1 MRVPTHAEQHWDDDD
16 DALTGINIEDDLVP
30 DRQYIETP
38 DLEELA
44 ARFRLR
50 QLAGR
55 RSTLGPRWVNSGSPI
70 FGGHPWVP
78 AEN

>member
-1 MRVPTHAEQHWDDDD
+1 VRVPTHAEQHWDDDD

-50 QLAGR
+50 QLA
-55 RSTLGPRWVNSGSPI
+55 
-70 FGGHPWVP
+70 
-78 AEN
+78 A